1 MNPLSKYTLKGYFD
15 EIKEEVNKQA
25 GKADSLQQEHV
36 LNMLAKA
43 AGIIE
48 EVYEMDAQLL
58 HSDSINDYK
67 EIVYTLKSHGYVGAG
82 QTNLLQE
89 IKDEEPEQ
97 LIRKKPMQK
106 ATGRSRTSDSK
117 KKRYGT

>member
-15 EIKEEVNKQA
+15 EIKQEVNRQA
-25 GKADSLQQEHV
+25 GKVDAGQQQQL

-48 EVYEMDAQLL
+48 EVHETDPQLL
-58 HSDSINDYK
+58 HADSINDYK
-67 EIVYTLKSHGYVGAG
+67 EIVQTLKTYGFKGAG
-82 QTNLLQE
+82 YSQLLQE
-89 IKDEEPEQ
+89 VKDEAPEQ

-106 ATGRSRTSDSK
+106 ASGRSRAAGKRK
-117 KKRYGT
+117 KFGT

>member
-89 IKDEEPEQ
+89 I
-97 LIRKKPMQK
+97 
-106 ATGRSRTSDSK
+106 RTKSLSN
-117 KKRYGT
+117 

>member
-1 MNPLSKYTLKGYFD
+1 MSPLSKYTLKGYFD

-25 GKADSLQQEHV
+25 SKADSLQQQHV

-48 EVYEMDAQLL
+48 EVYETDAQLL
-58 HSDSINDYK
+58 HNDSINDYK
-67 EIVYTLKSHGYVGAG
+67 EIVQTLKSHGYVGAG
-82 QTNLLQE
+82 QTDLLHE
-89 IKDEEPEQ
+89 VKDEEPEQ